1 MPSPIYH
8 SISSPLPFSNKR
20 RFVHPS
26 ELIHRSR
33 VISHCTSI
41 RAHPC
46 PINSPERVF
55 CQGSLLPPALVDG
68 NSIAHVIREHEPV
81 QRGSGPLLWVVHTP
95 TINQLYY
102 LWCTFQSLRKS
113 DFCLWKG
120 SQTSRSPNGWESNA
134 NLYTL
139 LGSVRGNVVAVL
151 SPDSSL
157 LIDQ

>member
-8 SISSPLPFSNKR
+8 FISPPLPFSDKR
-20 RFVHPS
+20 RFGHLP

-55 CQGSLLPPALVDG
+55 CEGSLLPPALVDG
-68 NSIAHVIREHEPV
+68 NSNAHVIREHEPV
-81 QRGSGPLLWVVHTP
+81 PRGSGPLLWVVHTP

-102 LWCTFQSLRKS
+102 IWCTFKSQRKIK
-113 DFCLWKG
+113 FYLWKG
-120 SQTSRSPNGWESNA
+120 KQTSTRSCC
-134 NLYTL
+134 
-139 LGSVRGNVVAVL
+139 VIF
-151 SPDSSL
+151 L
-157 LIDQ
+157 LIVWEVML